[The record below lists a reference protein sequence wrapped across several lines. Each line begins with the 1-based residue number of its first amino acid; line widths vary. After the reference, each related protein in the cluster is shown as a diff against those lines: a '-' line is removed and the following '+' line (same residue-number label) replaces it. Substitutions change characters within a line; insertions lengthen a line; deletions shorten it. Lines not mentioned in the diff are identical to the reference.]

1 MLRLAAARLAPAV
14 SAPIA
19 AMAGSVSVDLSG
31 VPFLGAHFPAMRL
44 VNILPGVIMLGMGM
58 TLKPGDFALILKR
71 PRDVLAGEDA
81 QCVCMAVLPVP
92 AA

>member
-1 MLRLAAARLAPAV
+1 
-14 SAPIA
+14 
-19 AMAGSVSVDLSG
+19 
-31 VPFLGAHFPAMRL
+31 MRL
-44 VNILPGVIMLGMGM
+44 VNILPGTIMLGMGM
-58 TLKPGDFALILKR
+58 TLEPGDFALILKR